1 MQIRDTG
8 LRFSPVTIILHW
20 IAAAMVVTLLWFGLT
35 AGRLDVGAEKVKLIW
50 LHSSL
55 GVGIFVIS
63 VYRLVARS
71 RFHHPLPIGAI
82 SPIEVIMS
90 RAVAMGLIVATVV
103 LPVVGWIA
111 M

>member
-55 GVGIFVIS
+55 GVDLCHF
-63 VYRLVARS
+63 RLSTGRAS
-71 RFHHPLPIGAI
+71 HYHPLPIGAI
-82 SPIEVIMS
+82 SPIE
-90 RAVAMGLIVATVV
+90 
-103 LPVVGWIA
+103 
-111 M
+111 